1 MDDGKNEFLRA
12 DLALL
17 AAVEVIQR
25 VDGLDAIERA
35 DAARLASD
43 CILYLRF
50 MTEKSNVQ
58 WNRK

>member
-12 DLALL
+12 DLAVL

-25 VDGLDAIERA
+25 VDDLDKYERA
-35 DAARLASD
+35 DAYRLAQD

-50 MTEKSNVQ
+50 VTVKSHLI
-58 WNRK
+58 RK